1 MIWKFLTINDYF
13 ANVTRYF
20 TLKQN
25 KIKPN
30 SYLSTLVDVFNY
42 HERISEFRSALDM
55 IESRY
60 LTPPL
65 LILLKLVL

>member
-13 ANVTRYF
+13 ANLTRYF

-30 SYLSTLVDVFNY
+30 SYCQLLS
-42 HERISEFRSALDM
+42 M
-55 IESRY
+55 Y
-60 LTPPL
+60 LIIT
-65 LILLKLVL
+65 KE